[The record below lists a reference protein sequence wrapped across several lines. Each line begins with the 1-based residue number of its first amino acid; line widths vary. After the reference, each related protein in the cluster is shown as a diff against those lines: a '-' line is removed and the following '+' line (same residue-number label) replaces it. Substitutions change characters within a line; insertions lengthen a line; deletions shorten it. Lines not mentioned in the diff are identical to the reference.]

1 MVVETLRQ
9 RGVLTEETG
18 EAVRELRETMAAG
31 IEGVQEV
38 LMEGWCWLIGK
49 YWTHGPRMFRLQAMQ
64 A

>member
-38 LMEGWCWLIGK
+38 LMEGWC
-49 YWTHGPRMFRLQAMQ
+49 
-64 A
+64 